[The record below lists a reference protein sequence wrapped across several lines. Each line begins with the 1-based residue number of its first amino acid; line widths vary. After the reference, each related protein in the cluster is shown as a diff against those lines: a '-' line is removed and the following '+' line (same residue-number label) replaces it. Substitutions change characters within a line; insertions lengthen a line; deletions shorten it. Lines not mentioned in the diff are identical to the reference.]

1 MELIRLSHVSRKY
14 SLKDN
19 KQVVALDNVSLSFDK
34 GLIAIIG
41 KSGSGKST
49 LINMISLLD
58 NPTNGVVYFKN
69 ENISKWSNKRKNDY
83 RNKDIG
89 IVFQHYHLLETH
101 TALFNIMLPALIG
114 GRDLKEVTKS
124 AKDLAKSLNFNES
137 LLLHRCSDLSGG
149 EKERVAI
156 LRAIINNPKVVIA
169 DEPTGALDS
178 KNSIDVM
185 TLLKEISKDR
195 LVIMVSHNLSLVKKY
210 ADEIITIKDGKIFG
224 YKKSPLNEGNKCA
237 DRRIIIHDSTRLSG
251 D

>member
-1 MELIRLSHVSRKY
+1 MELIKLSHVSRKY

-19 KQVVALDNVSLSFDK
+19 KQKIALDNVSLSFDK

-49 LINMISLLD
+49 LINMLSLLD
-58 NPTNGVVYFKN
+58 DPTNGVVYFKN
-69 ENISKWSNKRKNDY
+69 ENINKWSNKRKNNY

-89 IVFQHYHLLETH
+89 IVFQNYHLLEEY
-101 TALFNIMLPALIG
+101 TALFNIILPALIG
-114 GRDLKEVTKS
+114 GKSKKEAEKI
-124 AKDLAKSLNFNES
+124 AKELAKSLNFNES
-137 LLLHRCSDLSGG
+137 LLSHRCSDLSGG

-156 LRAIINNPKVVIA
+156 LRAIINNPKVIIA

-185 TLLKEISKDR
+185 NLLKQISKDK

-210 ADEIITIKDGKIFG
+210 ADDIISIKDGKIFG
-224 YKKSPLNEGNKCA
+224 CKKIP
-237 DRRIIIHDSTRLSG
+237 
-251 D
+251 

>member
-1 MELIRLSHVSRKY
+1 MEVIRLSHVSRKY
-14 SLKDN
+14 ALKDN
-19 KQVVALDNVSLSFDK
+19 KQKIALDNVSLSFDK

-58 NPTNGVVYFKN
+58 NPTNGAIYFQN
-69 ENISKWSNKRKNDY
+69 ENISKWSDKRKNKY
-83 RNKDIG
+83 RNHDIG

-101 TALFNIMLPALIG
+101 TALFNIILPSLIG
-114 GRDLKEVTKS
+114 GNNQKEAEKR
-124 AKDLAKSLNFNES
+124 AKTLAKSLNFDEK
-137 LLLHRCSDLSGG
+137 LLAHKCSDLSGG

-178 KNSIDVM
+178 KNSTDVM
-185 TLLKEISKDR
+185 KLLKQISEER

-210 ADEIITIKDGKIFG
+210 ADEIITIKDGKISE
-224 YKKSPLNEGNKCA
+224 YKKIPISRAIVQP
-237 DRRIIIHDSTRLSG
+237 
-251 D
+251 